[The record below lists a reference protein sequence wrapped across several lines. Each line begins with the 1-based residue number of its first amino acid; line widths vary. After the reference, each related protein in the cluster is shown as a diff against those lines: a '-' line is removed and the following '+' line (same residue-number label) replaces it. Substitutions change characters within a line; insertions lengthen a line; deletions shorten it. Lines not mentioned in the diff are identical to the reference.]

1 MTDARTQFLIQ
12 ILDKIG
18 GPLAAAVAAGPTLDS
33 EAAGAQRLAELL
45 NRSVQL
51 GLSVAADMNV
61 RDEGQADGVHLSLA
75 AFASPLMAGQY
86 LLSGQVP
93 GDAEIKRLTTS
104 MQAVLTF
111 ADNFTP
117 AADSTLR
124 IENSEPGASPADES
138 LIYVQTLNAF
148 APVFQVVNDYAFGK
162 PEAKVIQ
169 EIATRIW
176 AKASEM
182 RGELFGS
189 DMPMKAKHQ
198 TDLVLMRLL
207 CGLYASCHN
216 AEVRRLMT
224 LPEQSRA
231 SAKVS
236 MDPVWV
242 AFDKQAS
249 MAMIVAGQLI
259 PDSKGA
265 SSGKVAPVVNAP
277 ASAAK
282 AVPSAP
288 SSSAPPAIAALA
300 KKPATTTAVAT
311 PLTATSSDT
320 SGLPPAIQLLA
331 GKNSEKSP
339 AAVAAASQKPA
350 ESKIPENTVASGG
363 NPMAFFAP
371 GAKKGDEEDVA

>member
-1 MTDARTQFLIQ
+1 
-12 ILDKIG
+12 
-18 GPLAAAVAAGPTLDS
+18 
-33 EAAGAQRLAELL
+33 
-45 NRSVQL
+45 
-51 GLSVAADMNV
+51 
-61 RDEGQADGVHLSLA
+61 
-75 AFASPLMAGQY
+75 MAGQY

-93 GDAEIKRLTTS
+93 GDADIKRLTTS

-124 IENSEPGASPADES
+124 IQNSEPGASPADES
-138 LIYVQTLNAF
+138 LIYVQTLNTF

-189 DMPMKAKHQ
+189 DMPVKTKHQ
-198 TDLVLMRLL
+198 TDLVLMKLL

-216 AEVRRLMT
+216 AEVRRLMSLSDQART
-224 LPEQSRA
+224 GT
-231 SAKVS
+231 KVS

-259 PDSKGA
+259 PDAKGGA
-265 SSGKVAPVVNAP
+265 STGTVTP
-277 ASAAK
+277 K
-282 AVPSAP
+282 AQTTAPSA
-288 SSSAPPAIAALA
+288 SSAPAAIAALA
-300 KKPATTTAVAT
+300 KAPSKAPAAATASD
-311 PLTATSSDT
+311 SS
-320 SGLPPAIQLLA
+320 LPSAIQLLA
-331 GKNSEKSP
+331 GKNAAKAP
-339 AAVAAASQKPA
+339 AAVAALAKKPA
-350 ESKIPENTVASGG
+350 ESNIPENQSAPGG

-371 GAKKGDEEDVA
+371 GARKDTEDDVA

>member
-33 EAAGAQRLAELL
+33 ESAGAQRLAELL

-93 GDAEIKRLTTS
+93 GDADIKRLTTS

-124 IENSEPGASPADES
+124 IQNSEPGASPADES

-182 RGELFGS
+182 RGELFGG
-189 DMPMKAKHQ
+189 DMPVKTKHQ
-198 TDLVLMRLL
+198 TDLVLMKLL

-216 AEVRRLMT
+216 AEVRRLMG
-224 LPEQSRA
+224 LSEQSRT
-231 SAKVS
+231 STKVS
-236 MDPVWV
+236 MDPVWI

-259 PDSKGA
+259 PDAKGG
-265 SSGKVAPVVNAP
+265 SSANTVAP
-277 ASAAK
+277 AAR
-282 AVPSAP
+282 ATTSTG
-288 SSSAPPAIAALA
+288 SAPPAIAALA
-300 KKPATTTAVAT
+300 KSPATTQAAPKTAA
-311 PLTATSSDT
+311 ADKSSGSD
-320 SGLPPAIQLLA
+320 LPSAIQLLA
-331 GKNSEKSP
+331 GKNTTKAP
-339 AAVAAASQKPA
+339 AAVAALAKKPA
-350 ESKIPENTVASGG
+350 APDVPENQPASSG

-371 GAKKGDEEDVA
+371 GARKDSEDDVA

>member
-93 GDAEIKRLTTS
+93 GEAEIKRLTTS

-124 IENSEPGASPADES
+124 IANTEPGASPADEA

-162 PEAKVIQ
+162 PEAKIIQ

-189 DMPMKAKHQ
+189 DMPVKTKHQ

-224 LPEQSRA
+224 LSEQSRA
-231 SAKVS
+231 NAKVS

-249 MAMIVAGQLI
+249 MAMIVASQLI
-259 PDSKGA
+259 PHQKGGA
-265 SSGKVAPVVNAP
+265 ATGKVAPAVTTSAAP
-277 ASAAK
+277 APTAGG
-282 AVPSAP
+282 
-288 SSSAPPAIAALA
+288 APPAIAALA
-300 KKPATTTAVAT
+300 KAPVAAASVPT
-311 PLTATSSDT
+311 STTSSAA

-331 GKNSEKSP
+331 GKNAAKAP
-339 AAVAAASQKPA
+339 AAAVAASAPKPPK
-350 ESKIPENTVASGG
+350 SNVSENKAAPGG
-363 NPMAFFAP
+363 NPMSFFAP
-371 GAKKGDEEDVA
+371 GAKKDSEEDVA

>member
-33 EAAGAQRLAELL
+33 ESAGAQRLAELL

-124 IENSEPGASPADES
+124 IQNSEPGAAPADEP

-169 EIATRIW
+169 EIATRLW

-182 RGELFGS
+182 RGDLFGS
-189 DMPMKAKHQ
+189 DMPVKLKHQ

-207 CGLYASCHN
+207 CGLYAACHN
-216 AEVRRLMT
+216 AEVRRLMS
-224 LPEQSRA
+224 LSEQARTST
-231 SAKVS
+231 KVS
-236 MDPVWV
+236 MEPVWV

-259 PDSKGA
+259 PDTKGGTSSGPAAPAASVPAAPPSGA
-265 SSGKVAPVVNAP
+265 SAGKP
-277 ASAAK
+277 A
-282 AVPSAP
+282 
-288 SSSAPPAIAALA
+288 APPAISALA
-300 KKPATTTAVAT
+300 KKPAAEKPAT
-311 PLTATSSDT
+311 PPADNA
-320 SGLPPAIQLLA
+320 LPAAIQLLA
-331 GKNSEKSP
+331 GKNAAKAP
-339 AAVAAASQKPA
+339 AAVSAASTPPA
-350 ESKIPENTVASGG
+350 VKIPENKAAAGV

-371 GAKKGDEEDVA
+371 GAQKDSDEEDVA